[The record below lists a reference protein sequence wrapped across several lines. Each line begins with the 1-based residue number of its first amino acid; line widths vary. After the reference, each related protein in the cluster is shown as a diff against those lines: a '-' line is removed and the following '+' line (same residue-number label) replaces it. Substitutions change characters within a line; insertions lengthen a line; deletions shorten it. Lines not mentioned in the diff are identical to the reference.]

1 MGNVFQKMMP
11 TATKIVQQM
20 QQNNNQQQQ
29 PAQPQQP
36 QNNVGTQPAAPQPQT
51 PAPAQPQN
59 VVTPAPTP
67 TPAPAPVA
75 PAPAQPQRQ
84 MPIINTSDPLS
95 GMNAVLSL
103 ADEEQERK
111 KSLLSQRILA
121 LGDAFRQIG
130 NIHNAVNGAPA
141 QQFNNPVLEERQRYQ
156 QEKAVRDNDRYKQM
170 AMRQSQKMN
179 ELKAKQMEDENE
191 YRKSSIAMRKAEHD
205 RLMGRQKLDERKQ
218 AFYEDLKKQQFELD
232 KAYKEHKMSYEDYV
246 AQSGRI
252 NAQANWMRAEKYQPG
267 GSSAVGEYETVT
279 ETSHY
284 PEVIDETT
292 GEVKKWGSRTK
303 RTRTAKGGKKSL
315 PNAGGT
321 TSGKKK
327 LPNA

>member
-29 PAQPQQP
+29 PVQPQQP

-59 VVTPAPTP
+59 VATPAPTP

-156 QEKAVRDNDRYKQM
+156 QEKAVRDNDRYRQM
-170 AMRQSQKMN
+170 SMRQSQKMN
-179 ELKAKQMEDENE
+179 ELKAKQMENENE

-218 AFYEDLKKQQFELD
+218 DFLEDLKSKQFELD

-252 NAQANWMRAEKYQPG
+252 NAQANWVRAEKYQPG
-267 GSSAVGEYETVT
+267 GAGGVGGYETIT

-284 PEVIDETT
+284 PEVVDETT
-292 GEVKKWGSRTK
+292 GEVKKWGSRTS
-303 RTRTAKGGKKSL
+303 RIRKSTESRSL
-315 PNAGGT
+315 GT
-321 TSGKKK
+321 GIGAQGSSLGVG
-327 LPNA
+327 L